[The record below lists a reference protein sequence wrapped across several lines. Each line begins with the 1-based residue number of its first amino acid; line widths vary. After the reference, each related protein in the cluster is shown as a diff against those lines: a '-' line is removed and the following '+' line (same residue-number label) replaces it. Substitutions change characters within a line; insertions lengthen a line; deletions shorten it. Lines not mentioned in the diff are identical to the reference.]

1 VKLKLLSK
9 EDTVMDQAEHQP
21 NRTGESPPRELPR
34 VADIFRTGELA
45 ERMGG
50 AWWLLLVSGV
60 AWIVVTA
67 IILRFDYRSVVA
79 VSVLFGVLA
88 ITIGAVEIAIAAL
101 SRGWGLFWRGLLGSL
116 FVASGV
122 VAFFTPG
129 DTFVGLAA
137 VISFYFVF
145 AGVLDLSSALATAHV
160 PGWWVQLLAGLIEL
174 GLGFEAAGHWAVS
187 ATLLVAFVAAMTLI
201 RGVTQITFA
210 FSLRRVHEAAP
221 RT

>member
-1 VKLKLLSK
+1 MAQLDKKGAPGDYSPPGVAPRTS
-9 EDTVMDQAEHQP
+9 DFFG
-21 NRTGESPPRELPR
+21 TGE
-34 VADIFRTGELA
+34 VAK
-45 ERMGG
+45 RMGDY
-50 AWWLLLVSGV
+50 WWLLLVSGA
-60 AWIVVTA
+60 AWIIVTA

-88 ITIGAVEIAIAAL
+88 ITIGATELALAAV
-101 SRGWGLFWRGLLGSL
+101 SRGWGLLWRGLLGTL
-116 FVASGV
+116 FVATGV

-145 AGVLDLSSALATAHV
+145 AGILDLGMALSAAHV

-201 RGVTQITFA
+201 RGVTQITLA
-210 FSLRRVHEAAP
+210 FSVRRIREGA
-221 RT
+221 RS